1 MDELKNNIDKLF
13 ENQTF
18 ITIFIIIV
26 SVFAAHIAPK
36 LPKSVLKMFNS
47 NIVKIIFISFI
58 AYSATKNMGVSLV
71 TSIALVIIIQS
82 LHSLD
87 IQEKFINKITET
99 TQVTS
104 DSRVKLICQMIENPN
119 IDIEQKV
126 SLVNNVMDSIAS
138 NKHKFDTGLLLIN
151 SNPETQS
158 QVINKLY
165 DPNTNIKP
173 NNIVNMSN
181 RLIFGNYISD
191 KHIPKII
198 MHIIKLPIDNNEKK
212 NIINTVLKSHINKKT
227 KQRIMNKINK
237 SDIVSIELKN
247 EIINFLN

>member
-1 MDELKNNIDKLF
+1 MDELKNYIDKLF

-18 ITIFIIIV
+18 ITIFIITV

-36 LPKSVLKMFNS
+36 LPKSILKMFNS
-47 NIVKIIFISFI
+47 NIVKIIFMAFI
-58 AYSATKNMGVSLV
+58 AYSATKNIGVSLV
-71 TSIALVIIIQS
+71 TSIALVIIMQS
-82 LHSLD
+82 LRSLEY
-87 IQEKFINKITET
+87 QEKFIDKITET

-151 SNPETQS
+151 TNPETQS

-173 NNIVNMSN
+173 NNVINMSN

-191 KHIPKII
+191 KYIPKII
-198 MHIIKLPIDNNEKK
+198 MHIIKLPIDDDEKK
-212 NIINTVLKSHINKKT
+212 NIINTVLKSHINKET
-227 KQRIMNKINK
+227 KQRIINKINK
-237 SDIVSIELKN
+237 SDIISIELKN
-247 EIINFLN
+247 EIINF

>member
-26 SVFAAHIAPK
+26 AVFSAHIAPK

-58 AYSATKNMGVSLV
+58 AYSATKNMGISLV

-99 TQVTS
+99 TQITS
-104 DSRVKLICQMIENPN
+104 DSRVKLICQMIKNPN
-119 IDIEQKV
+119 IDVEQKV

-138 NKHKFDTGLLLIN
+138 NKHKFETGLLLIN
-151 SNPETQS
+151 TNPETQS

-173 NNIVNMSN
+173 YNVVNMSN
-181 RLIFGNYISD
+181 RLIFGNYISE

-198 MHIIKLPIDNNEKK
+198 IHILKLPIDDDEKR
-212 NIINTVLKSHINKKT
+212 NIINTVLKSHINKET
-227 KQRIMNKINK
+227 KLRIINKISK
-237 SDIVSIELKN
+237 SGIVELKN
-247 EIINFLN
+247 EINNFPN

>member
-26 SVFAAHIAPK
+26 AVFSAHIAPK

-58 AYSATKNMGVSLV
+58 AYSATKNMGISLV

-99 TQVTS
+99 TQITS
-104 DSRVKLICQMIENPN
+104 DSRVKLICQMIKNPN
-119 IDIEQKV
+119 IDVEQKV

-138 NKHKFDTGLLLIN
+138 NKHKFETGLLLIN
-151 SNPETQS
+151 TNPETQS

-173 NNIVNMSN
+173 NNVVNMSN
-181 RLIFGNYISD
+181 RLIFGNYISE

-198 MHIIKLPIDNNEKK
+198 IHILKLPIYDDEKR
-212 NIINTVLKSHINKKT
+212 NIINTVLKSHINKET
-227 KQRIMNKINK
+227 KLRIINKISK
-237 SDIVSIELKN
+237 SGIVELKN
-247 EIINFLN
+247 EINNFPN